1 MPDSSNTPEL
11 YERVVKIKELPMKES
26 VTPDS
31 VLLIEDDEDTKQ
43 MSVKA
48 FYDLID
54 NMSKQALDMVRTKI
68 EELNSYIENSGI
80 DGIAELIKQIEEAEK
95 ARVEAEKEREANE
108 QDRESTFNGWKNTFE
123 KTWTNK
129 ITQWEKQE
137 VVRQS
142 NEQYR
147 TNLFNQWLQM
157 INQWELA
164 EQDRVEAETEREE
177 AEDARETA
185 EDTRRDN
192 EIDRTTEFNN
202 SITTINNKIT
212 EMTNTQTTLINT
224 VNKAIEDMNNRLD
237 EIMKQIEAG
246 LKVEVPVGTTLFSTS
261 SSTSFFDICFGGSWE
276 IIGNLDAIVGTNS
289 TLTLYLFRKISDT

>member
-43 MSVKA
+43 MSVKV

-54 NMSKQALDMVRTKI
+54 NMSKQALDIIRAKI
-68 EELNSYIENSGI
+68 EEIDSYIENSGI
-80 DGIAELIKQIEEAEK
+80 DGIADLIKQIEEAEA
-95 ARVEAEKEREANE
+95 ARVAAEKEREANE
-108 QDRESTFNGWKNTFE
+108 RDRESTFNSWKNTFDN
-123 KTWTNK
+123 TWK
-129 ITQWEKQE
+129 PAIEDAVKQE
-137 VVRQS
+137 AIRQS
-142 NEQYR
+142 NETYR
-147 TNLFNQWLQM
+147 IDKFNEWLNM

-164 EQDRVEAETEREE
+164 EQEREKAETEREK

-185 EDTRRDN
+185 EDKRQDN
-192 EIDRTTEFNN
+192 ETNRTTIF
-202 SITTINNKIT
+202 NNKII
-212 EMTNTQTTLINT
+212 EMNQAIQDVEN
-224 VNKAIEDMNNRLD
+224 AIEIMNNRLD

-276 IIGNLDAIVGTNS
+276 IIGNIDAIVGTNS
-289 TLTLYLFRKISDT
+289 TLTLYMFRKISDT